1 MFSRPR
7 SFARFLVSYAIGPR
21 SYAITI
27 PGQSAAAVR
36 QNWQRPGSRLLS
48 VIECDTNGLPV

>member
-7 SFARFLVSYAIGPR
+7 SIARFLVSYAIGSH
-21 SYAITI
+21 SYCITI
-27 PGQSAAAVR
+27 PGQSAASVR

-48 VIECDTNGLPV
+48 VVECDSNGLPV